1 MKGKIDIWLIV
12 FIVVLFT
19 AILIAAQT
27 EKRTDTHPTTTIE
40 TCHNLDISSTKNRC
54 Q

>member
-12 FIVVLFT
+12 YIVVLFG

-27 EKRTDTHPTTTIE
+27 ELK
-40 TCHNLDISSTKNRC
+40 L
-54 Q
+54 